1 MGAPRLGVIVAK
13 RVLRR
18 AVDRN
23 RAKRLIRETFRCAKA
38 SLPALDIV
46 VQVRSD
52 APVAEAAAAL
62 WVKLGSHE
70 FASKDR

>member
-1 MGAPRLGVIVAK
+1 MGAPRLGVIAGK

-23 RAKRLIRETFRCAKA
+23 RAKRVIRESFRCAKVG
-38 SLPALDIV
+38 LPAVDIV

-52 APVAEAAAAL
+52 APVADAAKAL
-62 WVKLGSHE
+62 WAKLGSHE